1 MSRQDLDEV
10 LTDRE
15 LNAWLALKAV
25 IKGLLGKERKDNY
38 RQSVVN
44 MLAAFDE
51 LGVNMSYKIH
61 LLHQHLD
68 QLAQQLPTESDEQ
81 GERYH
86 QTALPFE
93 IR

>member
-1 MSRQDLDEV
+1 M
-10 LTDRE
+10 
-15 LNAWLALKAV
+15 KAV
-25 IKGLLGKERKDNY
+25 IKGLLGKEREENY
-38 RQSVVN
+38 RQPVAN
-44 MLAAFDE
+44 ILAAFDE
-51 LGVNMSYKIH
+51 IGVNMSHKIH

-81 GERYH
+81 GERHH